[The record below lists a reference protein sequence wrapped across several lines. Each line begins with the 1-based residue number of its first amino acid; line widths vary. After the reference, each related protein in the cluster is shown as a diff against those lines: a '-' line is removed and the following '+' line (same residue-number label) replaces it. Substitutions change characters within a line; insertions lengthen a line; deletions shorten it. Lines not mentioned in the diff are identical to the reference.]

1 MECVGART
9 MDERSRLIPRATSRR
24 RLRGVLAAAAC
35 VVIALVKRPVLR
47 PSIVPAL
54 LEADPSVVDSHA
66 HVDHTNGDDA
76 NAGTARAPLLEA
88 DMSVADSHAHVYVD
102 HTNGDDANAGTAR
115 SPLRTLHAARDA
127 ARRARL
133 EGGAGAAT
141 VHLAAGTHVLPPAT
155 TLVLSPDDANTT
167 WSGADGEAEQSV
179 AGMNVSRRTWI
190 SGGWHVPPGCWE
202 RVKYTVEVSDDDD
215 SHHHHNDDDDDHHH
229 RDDDD
234 DGRHHHRDDD
244 DDNSRRDDNDH
255 NHHHDDDDDDEQM
268 RNDDSRGEHDDDA
281 GRGRRRRRQLLA
293 RAHRHHDDGSA
304 DGSYLYDDANPVH
317 FSSGGSDDDDDAL
330 LDAAGVRAYSFS
342 YASWSHKGASL
353 SAPGGGNGTWRCDL
367 GAAGLPRPLT
377 TQRFRTLRI
386 GNSLAPEARWPDAAA
401 ARPWTS
407 GWLFVEQAY
416 YAGANQWTI
425 QLKKQTRHGPLP
437 GWLAG
442 DGSWAGGYVKVFAK
456 EAWNDYDAFITP
468 VTDLDS
474 KYGARGQ
481 DDVWLTLTCPPTSD
495 ALCDGDDGALDTGSR
510 LYVYGA
516 KEALSAG
523 EWYHDTET
531 GVLYVDVGGASET
544 AARALLASVHV
555 PTARALVH
563 VAGRLG
569 DRGVPEMDGDFVS
582 GVTFERLGFV
592 DADYAH
598 DGWQAGWN
606 LYAWSAGIPDD
617 SALAISGGRDVAV
630 ERCSFSLLG
639 GGGVRATNGSWGV
652 RVKDS
657 SFHRI
662 GQSAVMLTG
671 NATTQPRRC
680 EVVGNVIETIGTQLA
695 SSAGVYCSAC
705 SDSTIADNVIA
716 DVPRW
721 AIHMRSESTGG
732 PSDSMRN
739 TIERN
744 RVRGAGKATK
754 DFGAISVIG
763 YEGSPL
769 TGTRIVHNCVRDAVG
784 VVGENDGSLRIG
796 YEGFSLYL
804 DNEASGYEVYGN
816 VFNHASQSNI
826 FMHLGRGNR
835 VWNNV
840 LANSTAAAGVGA
852 PLQVEGIS
860 GVTMNN
866 TFSRNIVAQR
876 RTSALAL
883 VYSVGTFEEDYL
895 PPKYVRKNLYYPV
908 DHRPDDGPPGSPP
921 HWWTESSLTPYG
933 NWSMWRNHGYD
944 RESVIGDPLFVDVMN
959 ANFCLQEGSAARYLG
974 FEDIPEEI
982 CRC

>member
-1 MECVGART
+1 M
-9 MDERSRLIPRATSRR
+9 
-24 RLRGVLAAAAC
+24 
-35 VVIALVKRPVLR
+35 
-47 PSIVPAL
+47 
-54 LEADPSVVDSHA
+54 
-66 HVDHTNGDDA
+66 
-76 NAGTARAPLLEA
+76 
-88 DMSVADSHAHVYVD
+88 
-102 HTNGDDANAGTAR
+102 
-115 SPLRTLHAARDA
+115 
-127 ARRARL
+127 
-133 EGGAGAAT
+133 
-141 VHLAAGTHVLPPAT
+141 
-155 TLVLSPDDANTT
+155 
-167 WSGADGEAEQSV
+167 
-179 AGMNVSRRTWI
+179 
-190 SGGWHVPPGCWE
+190 
-202 RVKYTVEVSDDDD
+202 
-215 SHHHHNDDDDDHHH
+215 
-229 RDDDD
+229 
-234 DGRHHHRDDD
+234 
-244 DDNSRRDDNDH
+244 
-255 NHHHDDDDDDEQM
+255 
-268 RNDDSRGEHDDDA
+268 
-281 GRGRRRRRQLLA
+281 
-293 RAHRHHDDGSA
+293 
-304 DGSYLYDDANPVH
+304 H

-474 KYGARGQ
+474 KYGARGE
-481 DDVWLTLTCPPTSD
+481 DEVWLTLTCPPTSD

-523 EWYHDTET
+523 EWYHDTEN

-569 DRGVPEMDGDFVS
+569 DRGVPEMDG
-582 GVTFERLGFV
+582 RLRLRRHVREAWLLPTRTTLTTAGRQ
-592 DADYAH
+592 DGTSTRGARASRTTAH
-598 DGWQAGWN
+598 SRSQAVGTSQS
-606 LYAWSAGIPDD
+606 SAAR
-617 SALAISGGRDVAV
+617 SA
-630 ERCSFSLLG
+630 FSWRWCA
-639 GGGVRATNGSWGV
+639 RATNGSVGRAREGLELPPHRPVGSHAHGQRDDAAAALRGCRQRDRDDWHAAREQRGRVLLGV
-652 RVKDS
+652 LRFDD
-657 SFHRI
+657 
-662 GQSAVMLTG
+662 
-671 NATTQPRRC
+671 RRQRDC
-680 EVVGNVIETIGTQLA
+680 RRA
-695 SSAGVYCSAC
+695 SL
-705 SDSTIADNVIA
+705 
-716 DVPRW
+716 

-744 RVRGAGKATK
+744 RAGAGKRRRTLAPSPS
-754 DFGAISVIG
+754 SVRG
-763 YEGSPL
+763 
-769 TGTRIVHNCVRDAVG
+769 VAVG
-784 VVGENDGSLRIG
+784 RAPDRAQLRARRGRRRRRERRFLRIG

-826 FMHLGRGNR
+826 FMHRSRQPSCGTTCSPTPPQPPAL
-835 VWNNV
+835 
-840 LANSTAAAGVGA
+840 A

-959 ANFCLQEGSAARYLG
+959 ANFCLQGSPRPHPG
-974 FEDIPEEI
+974 FQDIPHAVLTRRGAFRAFRARVARRHNHSPR
-982 CRC
+982 CRARRPDGGACVAS